1 MIDVT
6 VIKQFQIH
14 EEFEE
19 VVTTYSDT
27 DEDNCYK
34 SSESGEDNHK
44 ITLNIFSRDKIEFP
58 ELGMDLVGPGQ
69 IEAVSDD
76 LTFTIPASGDTSW
89 QHNWLFRQ
97 QTEAVTSHR
106 MCPPVSM
113 LVPNPVTAAKAQI
126 GNTDLDL
133 VSELSER
140 ISVASFDISCSSSSE
155 DAEEGV
161 MEDAIEKKKVDQEY
175 QDQEYTIYEQLPV
188 RRHGPTVTK
197 NAEHGNLK
205 WISCPH
211 DLTTHE
217 GKILTLVCRVAG
229 DKPVGMRQCIL

>member
-1 MIDVT
+1 M
-6 VIKQFQIH
+6 
-14 EEFEE
+14 
-19 VVTTYSDT
+19 TTYSGSDEDDCFKCQES
-27 DEDNCYK
+27 DEDNR
-34 SSESGEDNHK
+34 K
-44 ITLNIFSRDKIEFP
+44 ISLNIFSRDKIEFP
-58 ELGMDLVGPGQ
+58 ELGMDLAGPG
-69 IEAVSDD
+69 EAGDSAD
-76 LTFTIPASGDTSW
+76 LSFTVPAPGDTSW

-97 QTEAVTSHR
+97 QENPQAVTTHR

-113 LVPNPVTAAKAQI
+113 LVPNPVTSAKAQI
-126 GNTDLDL
+126 GNRDFDL

-140 ISVASFDISCSSSSE
+140 ISVASFDVSFSSSSE

-161 MEDAIEKKKVDQEY
+161 MDEALEKEKVDQEY

-188 RRHGPTVTK
+188 RRQGPTATR
-197 NAEHGNLK
+197 NAGHANLK

-229 DKPVGMRQCIL
+229 DKPVGMRQCVFSLLHS

>member
-1 MIDVT
+1 M
-6 VIKQFQIH
+6 
-14 EEFEE
+14 
-19 VVTTYSDT
+19 TTYSGS
-27 DEDNCYK
+27 DEDDCYR
-34 SSESGEDNHK
+34 SPEYGEDNHK
-44 ITLNIFSRDKIEFP
+44 ISLNIFSRDKIEFP
-58 ELGMDLVGPGQ
+58 ELGMDLAGPGQ
-69 IEAVSDD
+69 IEVSDD
-76 LTFTIPASGDTSW
+76 LTFTVPASGDTSW

-97 QTEAVTSHR
+97 QEAVTSHR

-126 GNTDLDL
+126 GNTDFDL

-140 ISVASFDISCSSSSE
+140 ISVASFDISCSSSE
-155 DAEEGV
+155 DAEERV
-161 MEDAIEKKKVDQEY
+161 MEVEEVIEKEKVDQEY

-188 RRHGPTVTK
+188 RRQAPTVTR
-197 NAEHGNLK
+197 NAGHGNLK

-229 DKPVGMRQCIL
+229 DRPVGMRQCIL

>member
-1 MIDVT
+1 M
-6 VIKQFQIH
+6 
-14 EEFEE
+14 
-19 VVTTYSDT
+19 TTYSGS
-27 DEDNCYK
+27 DEDDCYK
-34 SSESGEDNHK
+34 SPESDADNHK
-44 ITLNIFSRDKIEFP
+44 ISLNIFSRDKIEFP
-58 ELGMDLVGPGQ
+58 ELGMDLAGPGQ
-69 IEAVSDD
+69 IGVSED

-97 QTEAVTSHR
+97 QEAVTSHR

-126 GNTDLDL
+126 GNTDFDL

-140 ISVASFDISCSSSSE
+140 ISVASFDISCSSSE

-161 MEDAIEKKKVDQEY
+161 MEEVIQKEKVDQEY

-188 RRHGPTVTK
+188 RRQAPTVTR

-229 DKPVGMRQCIL
+229 DRPVGMRQCIV